1 MILKRDYGGLL
12 RTHFIAYC
20 DKFTFFQPKTLK
32 NIRKINN
39 EKKNPSILS
48 NQIDFSNNS
57 FGFQITTLDFDR
69 QNYLSETNSLDT
81 QINDF

>member
-1 MILKRDYGGLL
+1 MVVI
-12 RTHFIAYC
+12 RTHFIAFC

-39 EKKNPSILS
+39 EKNPSILS
-48 NQIDFSNNS
+48 NQIDFSNIF